1 MIDDPDF
8 PLHKANHREFL
19 SDKSRFKEVVP
30 IKDPDTKQRI
40 HYAYRL
46 QYLKDVVLAR
56 ILDDPTFS
64 VLNGL
69 IFYHQVEVTQRLQ
82 GDLAYVD
89 ELFNIFRSKDASI
102 QRKKDAVMIIQQFC
116 TTAKSLPG
124 HHRQN
129 MYQNF
134 ISHGLF
140 DVIQY
145 ALRNADATVRVA
157 GSDTLVAV
165 IEHDSM
171 MVRHMI
177 FKAALEKTK
186 PLTDTLIELLLVEVD
201 LGVKAQMADAV
212 KHLLDPNAIHT
223 SVEALSRMNA
233 DFSNKLRSAYNGS
246 HPDAFVQVFYEES
259 ARKLF
264 KPLKDLEKRESS
276 ESGKR
281 HCTSYKK
288 H

>member
-1 MIDDPDF
+1 M
-8 PLHKANHREFL
+8 
-19 SDKSRFKEVVP
+19 P

-82 GDLAYVD
+82 GDISYVK
-89 ELFNIFRSKDASI
+89 ELFSIFGSPDASV
-102 QRKKDAVMIIQQFC
+102 QRKKDAVIIIQQFC
-116 TTAKSLPG
+116 ATAKSLQG
-124 HHRQN
+124 QYRQN

-134 ISHGLF
+134 INHGLF
-140 DVIQY
+140 SVIQY
-145 ALRNADATVRVA
+145 ALKNVDATVRIA
-157 GSDTLVAV
+157 GSDTLVAL
-165 IEHDSM
+165 IEHDPM
-171 MVRHMI
+171 LVRHLI
-177 FKAALEKTK
+177 FKAVLEKEK

-212 KHLLDPNAIHT
+212 KHLLDPNATHS
-223 SVEALSRMNA
+223 SVDALSRMNA
-233 DFSNKLRSAYNGS
+233 EFSNKLRSTFAGS
-246 HPDAFVQVFYEES
+246 APDAFVQMFFEDS

-264 KPLKDLEKRESS
+264 KPLQDLKNKESS
-276 ESGKR
+276 EFGWDVVSL
-281 HCTSYKK
+281 
-288 H
+288 